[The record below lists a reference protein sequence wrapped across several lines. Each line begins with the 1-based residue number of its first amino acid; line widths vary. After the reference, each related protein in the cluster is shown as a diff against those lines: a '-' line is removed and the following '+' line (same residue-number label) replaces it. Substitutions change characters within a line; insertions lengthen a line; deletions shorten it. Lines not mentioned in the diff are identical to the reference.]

1 MTQVLLML
9 SLFAA
14 VTFNTCNN
22 NTDKSH
28 MTAKQYVSLLKA
40 NKYPKYDL
48 VPALQ
53 PADIAVLMK
62 HVNDEQVIDNYPIP
76 AMSAAQHGPQ
86 QVGMIVLYTIESI
99 RLQRKNG
106 VSNRPYVSDTADPN
120 RRPPLKEVAPYYERW
135 WAQYKDK
142 NAEGLRQSA
151 PLGGTTLT
159 W

>member
-14 VTFNTCNN
+14 VTFNNCNH
-22 NTDKSH
+22 TSDKGP

-48 VPALQ
+48 VPALR
-53 PADIAVLMK
+53 PADIAVLIQ

-99 RLQRKNG
+99 RLERKQG
-106 VSNRPYVSDTADPN
+106 ASTRPYISDTADPK
-120 RRPPLKEVAPYYERW
+120 RRPSLQEVAPYYVRW
-135 WAQYKDK
+135 WEHHKDNDAAALK
-142 NAEGLRQSA
+142 QSS
-151 PLGGTTLT
+151 PLAGTTLT